1 MATFFSRINSVNASN
16 MNNLG
21 IFFVINEPISSMS
34 IVNSF
39 RDEIRIKCTLYFH
52 LYFKSRCFWRN
63 LHHWQKFYTASGS
76 DVIDKFLWINGC
88 FPSKWAFMRI
98 AQMGKGA
105 RWSPTVVFEQSFEFL
120 FVHSYVLCMFLSACI
135 RVLECGGGCLA
146 MFRPQA
152 HSSIAQPLRNLRWST
167 TNDEATGQVVIP
179 YWQENHCK

>member
-1 MATFFSRINSVNASN
+1 MSLFSSRSTVLEMKS
-16 MNNLG
+16 
-21 IFFVINEPISSMS
+21 
-34 IVNSF
+34 
-39 RDEIRIKCTLYFH
+39 FH
-52 LYFKSRCFWRN
+52 LYCKSRCFWRN
-63 LHHWQKFYTASGS
+63 LHHWQNFYTAAGS
-76 DVIDKFLWINGC
+76 DGIDKFHLWMNRC
-88 FPSKWAFMRI
+88 FLSKWAFMRI

-120 FVHSYVLCMFLSACI
+120 FVHSNVLCMFPSACI